1 MAENSLTFD
10 PEDLKYTLEELER
23 IQDSANGIGLL
34 ISCEIEVFIGPQP
47 FIAKYSSDDNQWS
60 LTLK

>member
-1 MAENSLTFD
+1 MNLTFD
-10 PEDLKYTLEELER
+10 AEDFRYTLEELER
-23 IQDSANGIGLL
+23 IQDDANGIGLL

-47 FIAKYSSDDNQWS
+47 FIAKYSGDDNQWS

>member
-1 MAENSLTFD
+1 MNLTFD
-10 PEDLKYTLEELER
+10 AEDFKHTLEELEQ
-23 IQDSANGIGLL
+23 IQDDANGIGLL
-34 ISCEIEVFIGPQP
+34 ISCEIEVFIGAQP

>member
-1 MAENSLTFD
+1 MNLTFD
-10 PEDLKYTLEELER
+10 AEDFRYTLEELER
-23 IQDSANGIGLL
+23 IQDDANGIGLP